1 MDDLQAPPSEP
12 PGSETEPTSTP
23 LKSKALNSPSS
34 WTPELRPAERLL
46 IRPAEAR
53 QRMERFPQGP
63 DARAFRRRFFPA
75 ATPEQWNDWRW
86 QLRNR
91 IRSQAHLERVFELS
105 ARSEEHTSEIQSL
118 MRISYAVFCLNNTT
132 NRTQKTQQI

>member
-12 PGSETEPTSTP
+12 PGSETEPTSAP

-91 IRSQAHLERVFELS
+91 IRSQ
-105 ARSEEHTSEIQSL
+105 RSEAHTSELQSL
-118 MRISYAVFCLNNTT
+118 M
-132 NRTQKTQQI
+132 

>member
-1 MDDLQAPPSEP
+1 MCCYLIKYIHLVGGGVGIDSLRATTPATCGLTITMDDLQAPPSEP
-12 PGSETEPTSTP
+12 PGSDSEPTSTP

-86 QLRNR
+86 QLDRKSTR
-91 IRSQAHLERVFELS
+91 
-105 ARSEEHTSEIQSL
+105 
-118 MRISYAVFCLNNTT
+118 LNSSH
-132 NRTQKTQQI
+132 